1 MGRGLENAARR
12 DVAIARIFL
21 PYEGKQPANRY
32 FARARRESYDFLMDE
47 HGNELSRIVDQLNRS
62 TAGAKTG
69 EKRSIDQLLTV
80 AVNSNASDMI
90 LVAGSPATL
99 RVNGALTADSGP
111 ALSAENIR
119 GLLLP
124 LLTPGQQEELQERK
138 CVDFCFVRGATG
150 RFRANFHFQRGTL
163 AASIRLLP
171 AQVPTLE
178 TLHLPTSLGLLADR
192 RQGLVLLTGATG
204 CGKTS
209 TMAALIDRI
218 NANRRDH
225 IITIEDPME
234 YQHPNRKSLV
244 EQIELG
250 NDTLGFAQAVRA
262 VLRQDPDVILVGEMR
277 DSDTMAAALTAA
289 ETGHLVL
296 TSLHTNDAAQTV
308 SRILDTFPSGY
319 QSQIRQQLSL
329 ALLAV
334 ISQQLLPASNGIGRY
349 PAVEILVATNGMR
362 NLIRRGDDHQLRANI
377 ETGRAEGMQ
386 TMEQSLAELVWA
398 GRVSRETAFA
408 HCNHPEDLRRHLNG

>member
-1 MGRGLENAARR
+1 MIGGA
-12 DVAIARIFL
+12 L
-21 PYEGKQPANRY
+21 PERSFAWEGP
-32 FARARRESYDFLMDE
+32 ESYDFVMDE
-47 HGNELSRIVDQLNRS
+47 RESELSRLVDQLNR
-62 TAGAKTG
+62 TATAPRSG
-69 EKRSIDQLLTV
+69 EKRSIDQLLAT
-80 AVNSNASDMI
+80 AVQSNASDII
-90 LVAGSPATL
+90 LIAGSPATL
-99 RVNGALTADSGP
+99 RVNGALAIDSGP
-111 ALSAENIR
+111 ALPAEAIR
-119 GLLLP
+119 GLLMP
-124 LLTPGQQEELQERK
+124 LLTTTQLDELQERK
-138 CVDFCFVRGATG
+138 CVDFCFVRGSTG

-171 AQVPTLE
+171 AQIPTLE
-178 TLHLPTSLGLLADR
+178 TLHLPASLGQLADR
-192 RQGLVLLTGATG
+192 HQGLVLLTGATG
-204 CGKTS
+204 SGKTS
-209 TMAALIDRI
+209 TMAALIDRV

-225 IITIEDPME
+225 IITIEDPVE
-234 YQHPNRKSLV
+234 YQHTNRKSLV

-250 NDTLGFAQAVRA
+250 TDTLGFAQAVRA

-277 DSDTMAAALTAA
+277 DSETMAAALTAA

-329 ALLAV
+329 ALLAI
-334 ISQQLLPASNGIGRY
+334 ISQQLLPAANGIGRY
-349 PAVEILVATNGMR
+349 PAVEILIASSAIR

-377 ETGRAEGMQ
+377 ETGRSEGML
-386 TMEQSLAELVWA
+386 TMEQSLAELVSA

>member
-1 MGRGLENAARR
+1 MGSTS
-12 DVAIARIFL
+12 RIGDGSGGSADGFAW
-21 PYEGKQPANRY
+21 GKPDA
-32 FARARRESYDFLMDE
+32 YDFRMDE
-47 HGNELSRIVDQLNRS
+47 HENELSRLVDQLNRS
-62 TAGAKTG
+62 ATAAKSG
-69 EKRSIDQLLTV
+69 EKRSVDHLLAT
-80 AVNSNASDMI
+80 AVESNASDII

-99 RVNGALTADSGP
+99 RVNGALTADAGP
-111 ALSAENIR
+111 SVSAEGIR
-119 GLLLP
+119 GMLLP
-124 LLTPGQQEELQERK
+124 LLTAAQTQELQERK

-171 AQVPTLE
+171 AQTPTLE
-178 TLHLPTSLGLLADR
+178 TLHLPASLGQLAER

-204 CGKTS
+204 SGKSS

-218 NANRRDH
+218 NGARRDH
-225 IITIEDPME
+225 IITIEDPVE
-234 YQHPNRKSLV
+234 YQHANRKSLV

-250 NDTLGFAQAVRA
+250 TDTLSFAQAVRA

-277 DSDTMAAALTAA
+277 DSETMAAALTAA

-296 TSLHTNDAAQTV
+296 TSLHTNDAAQTI
-308 SRILDTFPSGY
+308 SRILDTFPTGY

-334 ISQQLLPASNGIGRY
+334 ISQQLLPAANGVGRY
-349 PAVEILVATNGMR
+349 PAVEILLATAAIR

-377 ETGRAEGMQ
+377 ETGRAEGML
-386 TMEQSLAELVWA
+386 TMEQSIADLVKA
-398 GRVSRETAFA
+398 GRVSRETAYA
-408 HCNHPEDLRRHLNG
+408 HCNHPEDLRRHLNF

>member
-1 MGRGLENAARR
+1 
-12 DVAIARIFL
+12 
-21 PYEGKQPANRY
+21 
-32 FARARRESYDFLMDE
+32 MDE
-47 HGNELSRIVDQLNRS
+47 NESELSRLVDQLNRS
-62 TAGAKTG
+62 ATVAKSN
-69 EKRSIDQLLTV
+69 EKRSIDQLLAI
-80 AVNSNASDMI
+80 AVQSNASDII

-99 RVNGALTADSGP
+99 RVNGALTAEPGP
-111 ALSAENIR
+111 SLPAEGIR
-119 GLLLP
+119 TLLLP
-124 LLTPGQQEELQERK
+124 LLTPGQLEELQERK

-171 AQVPTLE
+171 AQIPTLE
-178 TLHLPTSLGLLADR
+178 TLHLPASLAMLTER

-218 NANRRDH
+218 NASRHDH
-225 IITIEDPME
+225 IITIEDPVE
-234 YQHPNRKSLV
+234 YQHANRKSLV

-250 NDTLGFAQAVRA
+250 SDTLSFAQAVRA

-277 DSDTMAAALTAA
+277 DSETMAAALTAA

-334 ISQQLLPASNGIGRY
+334 ISQQLLPAANGIGRY
-349 PAVEILVATNGMR
+349 PAVEILVATGAMR

-377 ETGRAEGMQ
+377 ETGRAEGML
-386 TMEQSLAELVWA
+386 TMEQSLTELVRA
-398 GRVSRETAFA
+398 GRVSRETAYA

>member
-1 MGRGLENAARR
+1 
-12 DVAIARIFL
+12 
-21 PYEGKQPANRY
+21 
-32 FARARRESYDFLMDE
+32 MDE
-47 HGNELSRIVDQLNRS
+47 HGNELSRLVDELNRAA
-62 TAGAKTG
+62 AGAKSG
-69 EKRSIDQLLTV
+69 EKRSIDQLLAS
-80 AVNSNASDMI
+80 AVHTNASDII

-99 RVNGALTADSGP
+99 RVNGALMADSGP
-111 ALSAENIR
+111 ALSAEAIR

-124 LLTPGQQEELQERK
+124 LLTPIQSQELRERK
-138 CVDFCFVRGATG
+138 CVDFCFVRGSMG
-150 RFRANFHFQRGTL
+150 RFRANFHFQRATV

-171 AQVPTLE
+171 AQIPTLDS
-178 TLHLPTSLGLLADR
+178 LHLPASLGMLTER

-204 CGKTS
+204 SGKTS

-218 NANRRDH
+218 NGSRRDH
-225 IITIEDPME
+225 IITIEDPVE
-234 YQHPNRKSLV
+234 YQHANRKSLV

-250 NDTLGFAQAVRA
+250 IDTLSFAQAVRA

-277 DSDTMAAALTAA
+277 DSETMAAALTAA

-334 ISQQLLPASNGIGRY
+334 ISQQLLPAANGVGRY
-349 PAVEILVATNGMR
+349 PAVEILVATSGMR

-377 ETGRAEGMQ
+377 ETGRADGML
-386 TMEQSLAELVWA
+386 TMEQSLSELVRA

-408 HCNHPEDLRRHLNG
+408 HCNHPEDLRRHLNL